1 MRKSAIVSNIL
12 CSIMIAVYSICL
24 VNVWEKIPASVPSH
38 FDALGR
44 PDAFAG
50 KAVLIIEPVLAL
62 LLWGLIAIVRR
73 FPNTWNFPVKVTE
86 KNRER
91 LYEIG
96 DRMLNILMPLV
107 VFLILYVGVIS
118 LVQLPI
124 LVLYVALAA
133 MGVDIV
139 ASVVLMVRAK

>member
-1 MRKSAIVSNIL
+1 
-12 CSIMIAVYSICL
+12 MIAVYSICL

>member
-50 KAVLIIEPVLAL
+50 KAVLIREPVLAL